1 MTTFLAA
8 DIGGTKCELAVFA
21 LTDSGYQPLATGRY
35 RSRDFAGIEE
45 IIALFQQESGYRP
58 EYACLGVAG
67 VIEKETADVTNL
79 PWNIDAGRLMRTSG
93 FRRVVLLNDLTALCA
108 SIALLEG
115 DDLVELQRGEEMP
128 GEMIAVIAPGTGLG
142 EGMLLQSGEVFFPRG
157 CEGGHADFA
166 PVNEEQAEL
175 LAWMMDKRRPVSYE
189 DLIGGP
195 GIAFL
200 YDFLRD
206 SGKIPET
213 AALVPMLAAAEDR
226 TPIIVGGALAQV
238 PCPLCRR
245 AVDLFLAILGS
256 EAGNL
261 ALKLYARGGLYIGG
275 GIMPRLAG
283 KISYDGLIE
292 NFRRKGK
299 MEKLMETIPV
309 RLITRKDA
317 ALLGAARYGRITLG
331 GQGNAPFG
339 Q

>member
-21 LTDSGYQPLATGRY
+21 LTDPGYQPLATGRY

-58 EYACLGVAG
+58 DYACLGVAG
-67 VIEKETADVTNL
+67 VIEKETANVTNL

-142 EGMLLQSGEVFFPRG
+142 EGMLLQSGQVFFPRG

-189 DLIGGP
+189 DLIAGP
-195 GIAFL
+195 GIPLL

-206 SGKIPET
+206 SGKASES
-213 AALVPMLAAAEDR
+213 AALRPLLAAAEDR
-226 TPIIVGGALAQV
+226 APIIVDGALAPT

-283 KISYDGLIE
+283 KISFDGLIE
-292 NFRRKGK
+292 NFLRKGK
-299 MEKLMETIPV
+299 MEKLMATIPV

-317 ALLGAARYGRITLG
+317 ALLGVARYGRITLG